1 MRGSNKAMSRM
12 ENAPSRIEIARMM
25 AAITELFCASYR
37 RPPSAIVLDIDDTLD
52 RVRRRTFNSG
62 ARTGKRTCD
71 SVHEPAEAA
80 PGLSQTGDRIIG
92 FEGSRR

>member
-37 RPPSAIVLDIDDTLD
+37 RPPSAIVLDMVFAPY
-52 RVRRRTFNSG
+52 RVDARRIKDV
-62 ARTGKRTCD
+62 A
-71 SVHEPAEAA
+71 
-80 PGLSQTGDRIIG
+80 IG
-92 FEGSRR
+92 